1 IISELKKWGQ
11 VPNPETLS
19 IISTKN
25 TERGLSVN
33 LESDGIIWIAQFL
46 PWGSDGR
53 LQSRVANSHSEM
65 NIPSGGYSWNS
76 SDIIILRKSLK
87 YEQNVGE
94 KLHES
99 LTESNFEDS
108 KSILNEAGKK
118 LGLYHSSIESAR
130 ITPVDQQRWNKRL
143 M

>member
-1 IISELKKWGQ
+1 MVSLDNSWMPSAMVESETQGEAPFGFTPVRLVAQRIVMDIIEPTKLENSEDWKIIISELKKWGQ

-65 NIPSGGYSWNS
+65 NIPSGGYSWN
-76 SDIIILRKSLK
+76 
-87 YEQNVGE
+87 
-94 KLHES
+94 
-99 LTESNFEDS
+99 
-108 KSILNEAGKK
+108 
-118 LGLYHSSIESAR
+118 
-130 ITPVDQQRWNKRL
+130 
-143 M
+143 